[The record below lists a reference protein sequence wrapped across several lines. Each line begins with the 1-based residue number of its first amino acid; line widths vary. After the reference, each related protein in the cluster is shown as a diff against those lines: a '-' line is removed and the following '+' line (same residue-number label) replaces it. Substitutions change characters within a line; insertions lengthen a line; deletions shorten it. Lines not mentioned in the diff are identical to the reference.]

1 VNRKPLRTST
11 LAISETAIRLAGDPE
26 ICCPARLQLEIRR
39 NWKLASPQVRMH
51 RIGANLKT
59 LRDDLPAL
67 QAPELASLDR
77 DSTPS
82 E

>member
-1 VNRKPLRTST
+1 
-11 LAISETAIRLAGDPE
+11 
-26 ICCPARLQLEIRR
+26 
-39 NWKLASPQVRMH
+39 MH

-67 QAPELASLDR
+67 QAPELAALDR